1 MNFNPASVVAAA
13 AAAAH
18 QHPTVH
24 HHHHHHPY
32 LSHHQTLQ
40 HQQQHQQQQQQQ
52 QHQQHQQQQQQH
64 QQQYQQQQQ
73 QQQQLLIPLPGGAG
87 GGGSIPAGG
96 GGGSGGDTS
105 PKIMEWTNDDALEL
119 IEQYRCHTELWN
131 RADPKYKDK
140 LCRFRAWSEIAER
153 FGCSKAEV
161 ERKMNV
167 LLTQYR
173 REKHKMFVKIYQGI
187 QPNPSKWYAFKRFD
201 FMEAGGGSLSGGGG
215 GGAGAGGVPGVNAT
229 GGSNLVPNP
238 VSSSAAAA
246 AHNGLNGLAAAAVA
260 AAAYESGTIAAAG
273 NGGGAANVG
282 GGGGN
287 GSQPGMQH
295 RRIKT
300 KEMKYFGTM
309 GLNIPMLIASSQT
322 LDSWNTAG
330 QYSPPISGSGGG
342 GSDRGGSGPPP
353 QQLRVPLPMSYHG
366 VGGGGG
372 GGGGGS
378 SSSDFQQ
385 SPLKTMDTSD
395 NEDNNNTK
403 EDVAAAAALGQ
414 LAAKVERRSPA
425 SGGPGSGPGGGGGGS
440 IGGVGGGGG
449 GGSSSREA
457 NDPPSDPLRSERTLS
472 EAGSSPIP
480 NTNMHEAHKNHLLN
494 SPASGGGRAATPRQA
509 HEQLH
514 HHPHPHQHH
523 LQQQQQ
529 QQQHQQQQQQHV
541 PQLHGHGHDDL
552 DIKQELVDYFHGQAT
567 GGVAAPPPPPE
578 SHRSYSS
585 AGEESRLQLVDMAQ
599 DLRVAQAK
607 ANFGAFVLP
616 PQNSDASQTPAV
628 VMPLNMRKL
637 TNSSS
642 AAAAAA
648 AGHMLMSSLLG
659 SRESMSDG
667 EEPDPDNDEATES
680 AASPG
685 HIKSSVSAQAAVAAS
700 AFYAESL
707 NRDDCDFIGSN
718 VSLKLRTMDRTQRI
732 IAEKLISEVLYYGQF
747 NELERSARI
756 QPK

>member
-18 QHPTVH
+18 QHPTAH

-32 LSHHQTLQ
+32 LSHHQPLQ
-40 HQQQHQQQQQQQ
+40 PLQQHHSQQQQQQQ
-52 QHQQHQQQQQQH
+52 QQSQP
-64 QQQYQQQQQ
+64 
-73 QQQQLLIPLPGGAG
+73 QQQLLIPLPGGAG
-87 GGGSIPAGG
+87 AGSIPAGG
-96 GGGSGGDTS
+96 GGGGGDTS

-201 FMEAGGGSLSGGGG
+201 FMEAGGGSLSASGGG
-215 GGAGAGGVPGVNAT
+215 VSGVNT
-229 GGSNLVPNP
+229 SGGSNLVPNP

-273 NGGGAANVG
+273 NGGAPGVG
-282 GGGGN
+282 GGGGS
-287 GSQPGMQH
+287 GSQPAMQH

-366 VGGGGG
+366 VGGGGLG

-425 SGGPGSGPGGGGGGS
+425 SGGPGSGPGGGGS
-440 IGGVGGGGG
+440 VIGGGG

-457 NDPPSDPLRSERTLS
+457 NDQPSDPLRSERTLS

-494 SPASGGGRAATPRQA
+494 SPAGPGRAATPRQA

-514 HHPHPHQHH
+514 HHPHTHH

-529 QQQHQQQQQQHV
+529 QQQQHV
-541 PQLHGHGHDDL
+541 TQQLHAHGHDEL

-567 GGVAAPPPPPE
+567 GVAPPPPPE

-607 ANFGAFVLP
+607 ANFGSFVLP
-616 PQNSDASQTPAV
+616 PQNSGDASQTPAV

-637 TNSSS
+637 TNASS
-642 AAAAAA
+642 AAAA

>member
-18 QHPTVH
+18 QTSHLH

-32 LSHHQTLQ
+32 LSHQQLQNHQSSITQ
-40 HQQQHQQQQQQQ
+40 PQA
-52 QHQQHQQQQQQH
+52 
-64 QQQYQQQQQ
+64 
-73 QQQQLLIPLPGGAG
+73 QQQQLIPLPVVGGGASLPV
-87 GGGSIPAGG
+87 GGSG
-96 GGGSGGDTS
+96 GGDTS

-201 FMEAGGGSLSGGGG
+201 FMEAGGGSLSGGGSVG
-215 GGAGAGGVPGVNAT
+215 SGVNAPS
-229 GGSNLVPNP
+229 GNLVPNP

-246 AHNGLNGLAAAAVA
+246 AHNGLNGLAAAA
-260 AAAYESGTIAAAG
+260 AAYESGTIAAAG
-273 NGGGAANVG
+273 NGGAPPNVPG
-282 GGGGN
+282 GGAP
-287 GSQPGMQH
+287 GSQTVMQH

-300 KEMKYFGTM
+300 KELKYFGAM

-342 GSDRGGSGPPP
+342 GSERGGSAGGGGVPP

-366 VGGGGG
+366 GA
-372 GGGGGS
+372 GGGS

-414 LAAKVERRSPA
+414 LAAKVELRSPA
-425 SGGPGSGPGGGGGGS
+425 GAGP
-440 IGGVGGGGG
+440 GGG

-457 NDPPSDPLRSERTLS
+457 NDPASDPIKSDRTLS

-494 SPASGGGRAATPRQA
+494 SPAGGRAVTPRQA

-514 HHPHPHQHH
+514 H
-523 LQQQQQ
+523 
-529 QQQHQQQQQQHV
+529 
-541 PQLHGHGHDDL
+541 QLEGL
-552 DIKQELVDYFHGQAT
+552 YKKLSLRWKQVHYYHTRTKCSTRGVLSCPMSQTPTSRRRRLTARLKFTFLSAAGGGGG
-567 GGVAAPPPPPE
+567 GGVVGPAPPPPPE

-607 ANFGAFVLP
+607 ANFGAFILP
-616 PQNSDASQTPAV
+616 PRGSDASTPA
-628 VMPLNMRKL
+628 MPLNMRKL
-637 TNSSS
+637 TGAGS
-642 AAAAAA
+642 
-648 AGHMLMSSLLG
+648 AGHMLMNSLLG

>member
-18 QHPTVH
+18 QHPHHQYLNH
-24 HHHHHHPY
+24 HHHHHQLHHHPTVPVPV
-32 LSHHQTLQ
+32 LPPT
-40 HQQQHQQQQQQQ
+40 QQ
-52 QHQQHQQQQQQH
+52 
-64 QQQYQQQQQ
+64 
-73 QQQQLLIPLPGGAG
+73 LIPLPSVG
-87 GGGSIPAGG
+87 GGGNSIQVGG
-96 GGGSGGDTS
+96 GGGDTS

-201 FMEAGGGSLSGGGG
+201 FMEAGGGSLS
-215 GGAGAGGVPGVNAT
+215 AGAGGGAPGSGVNTT
-229 GGSNLVPNP
+229 GGNLVPNP

-273 NGGGAANVG
+273 NGGAPTGVG
-282 GGGGN
+282 GGGGAP
-287 GSQPGMQH
+287 GSQMQH
-295 RRIKT
+295 RRIKG
-300 KEMKYFGTM
+300 KELKYFGAM
-309 GLNIPMLIASSQT
+309 GLNIPMLIASQSQT

-342 GSDRGGSGPPP
+342 GSDRGGGSSGGGGGVAPPP
-353 QQLRVPLPMSYHG
+353 QQLRVPLPMSYHS
-366 VGGGGG
+366 GGGGG

-395 NEDNNNTK
+395 NEDNNNSK

-425 SGGPGSGPGGGGGGS
+425 GGAGPGGGS
-440 IGGVGGGGG
+440 IGGGG

-457 NDPPSDPLRSERTLS
+457 NDPASDSMRSERALS
-472 EAGSSPIP
+472 ETGSSPIP
-480 NTNMHEAHKNHLLN
+480 NTNMHEAHKNHLLS
-494 SPASGGGRAATPRQA
+494 SPVSGRAVTPRQA

-514 HHPHPHQHH
+514 HHTTHPHSHTTHQQ
-523 LQQQQQ
+523 LQQQQ
-529 QQQHQQQQQQHV
+529 
-541 PQLHGHGHDDL
+541 HGHEEL
-552 DIKQELVDYFHGQAT
+552 DIKQELVDYFHGQA
-567 GGVAAPPPPPE
+567 GGVVVGGGGGGVAPPPPPE

-585 AGEESRLQLVDMAQ
+585 AGEESRLPLVDMAQ

-616 PQNSDASQTPAV
+616 PRNSDLASAV
-628 VMPLNMRKL
+628 PTMPLNMRKL
-637 TNSSS
+637 TEASS
-642 AAAAAA
+642 
-648 AGHMLMSSLLG
+648 AGHMLMNSLLG

-667 EEPDPDNDEATES
+667 EDPDPDNDEATES

-685 HIKSSVSAQAAVAAS
+685 HIKSSVSAQAAVTS

-718 VSLKLRTMDRTQRI
+718 VALKLRTMDRTQRI

>member
-18 QHPTVH
+18 QTS
-24 HHHHHHPY
+24 HHHPY
-32 LSHHQTLQ
+32 LNHQQLQ
-40 HQQQHQQQQQQQ
+40 HRPVT
-52 QHQQHQQQQQQH
+52 
-64 QQQYQQQQQ
+64 
-73 QQQQLLIPLPGGAG
+73 QQQQLIPLPVG
-87 GGGSIPAGG
+87 GGGSLQVG
-96 GGGSGGDTS
+96 GGDTS

-201 FMEAGGGSLSGGGG
+201 FMEAGGGSLSGGGSG
-215 GGAGAGGVPGVNAT
+215 GSGVNT
-229 GGSNLVPNP
+229 SVGNLVPNP

-273 NGGGAANVG
+273 NGGAPPTGPG
-282 GGGGN
+282 GGVP
-287 GSQPGMQH
+287 GSQPAMQH

-300 KEMKYFGTM
+300 KELKYFGAM

-342 GSDRGGSGPPP
+342 GSERGGSGGGVVGGGAPA

-366 VGGGGG
+366 GA
-372 GGGGGS
+372 GS

-414 LAAKVERRSPA
+414 LAAKVERRSP
-425 SGGPGSGPGGGGGGS
+425 
-440 IGGVGGGGG
+440 V
-449 GGSSSREA
+449 
-457 NDPPSDPLRSERTLS
+457 
-472 EAGSSPIP
+472 
-480 NTNMHEAHKNHLLN
+480 
-494 SPASGGGRAATPRQA
+494 
-509 HEQLH
+509 
-514 HHPHPHQHH
+514 
-523 LQQQQQ
+523 
-529 QQQHQQQQQQHV
+529 
-541 PQLHGHGHDDL
+541 
-552 DIKQELVDYFHGQAT
+552 
-567 GGVAAPPPPPE
+567 
-578 SHRSYSS
+578 
-585 AGEESRLQLVDMAQ
+585 LVDMAQ

-616 PQNSDASQTPAV
+616 PRGSDASTPA
-628 VMPLNMRKL
+628 MPLNMRKL
-637 TNSSS
+637 TGAGS
-642 AAAAAA
+642 
-648 AGHMLMSSLLG
+648 AGHMLMNSLLG